1 MKISES
7 EFDWLAGLSGLS
19 FDDSEKAEFMQ
30 DFEGIVAFA
39 DEIREL
45 AAEEANLMEE
55 KPQQN
60 DTIKTKKTQ
69 KDGTET
75 EEIPRK
81 DCEESFHRKKNG
93 KEGLERIL
101 DFSELREDMVKESL
115 PVEEILS
122 DRDDKDGYFSVKQ
135 VKLT

>member
-60 DTIKTKKTQ
+60 
-69 KDGTET
+69 
-75 EEIPRK
+75 
-81 DCEESFHRKKNG
+81 
-93 KEGLERIL
+93 
-101 DFSELREDMVKESL
+101 FSELREDVVKESL

-122 DRDDKDGYFSVKQ
+122 DRNDKDGYFSVKQ